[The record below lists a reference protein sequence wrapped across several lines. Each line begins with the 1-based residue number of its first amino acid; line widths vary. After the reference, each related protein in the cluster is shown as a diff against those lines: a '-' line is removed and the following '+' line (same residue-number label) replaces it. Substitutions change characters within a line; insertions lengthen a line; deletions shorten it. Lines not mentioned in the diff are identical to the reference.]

1 MSPDRLADALAA
13 LRAAG
18 TGAGAEGNDV
28 DDEAAQFVAG
38 ISQSE
43 PGARER
49 WAEVFGRPA
58 SSFDVA
64 VGRGRSWQTQPTA
77 LLRRLLDEGRADD
90 AAAYAHALVD
100 LASAA
105 ATMGEPSIE
114 GMNAAGFAAS
124 AQLRAVTPGGALF
137 VPAALR
143 ALVDVASTGPGGS
156 GTPPTVAL
164 SGTATVA
171 SSGPSAPAATP
182 AEPQPTLDELFAKLD
197 GLVGLVAVK
206 DEIHHQAELL
216 RVDRLRTEH
225 GLKTPG
231 VNRHLVFVGN
241 PGTGKTTVARLV
253 AGIYRAL
260 GVLPRGQ
267 LVETD
272 RSGLVAG
279 YVGQTALK
287 TSDVVK
293 SALGGVLFVDEAY
306 ALASDDFG
314 SEAINTLV
322 KAMEDHRDD
331 LVLIV
336 AGYPDEMEVFIRS
349 NPGLSSRFRTTITF
363 ADYSDD
369 ELVAIFTSMCKDADF
384 TPAPACTTR
393 LRARLQETV
402 RDRGFGNARFVR
414 NLFEAAVVR
423 QAWRLRDVPLPTV
436 EQLRRLEA
444 DDLPAPTLASPQR
457 TVT

>member
-1 MSPDRLADALAA
+1 
-13 LRAAG
+13 
-18 TGAGAEGNDV
+18 
-28 DDEAAQFVAG
+28 
-38 ISQSE
+38 
-43 PGARER
+43 
-49 WAEVFGRPA
+49 
-58 SSFDVA
+58 
-64 VGRGRSWQTQPTA
+64 
-77 LLRRLLDEGRADD
+77 
-90 AAAYAHALVD
+90 
-100 LASAA
+100 
-105 ATMGEPSIE
+105 MGEPTID

-124 AQLRAVTPGGALF
+124 AQLRAVTPGGSLF

-143 ALVDVASTGPGGS
+143 ALVDVASTGPGGAGAPRVVS
-156 GTPPTVAL
+156 TPA
-164 SGTATVA
+164 TATA
-171 SSGPSAPAATP
+171 AATAP
-182 AEPQPTLDELFAKLD
+182 SVPVATAAEPPPTLDELFAELD
-197 GLVGLVAVK
+197 ALVGLAAVK

-260 GVLPRGQ
+260 GVLPQGQ

-287 TSDVVK
+287 TIDVVK

-306 ALASDDFG
+306 TLAGDDFG

-363 ADYSDD
+363 DDYSDD
-369 ELVAIFTSMCKDADF
+369 ELVAIFASMCKDADF
-384 TPAPACTTR
+384 TPAPECTTR
-393 LRARLQETV
+393 LRARLQEAV
-402 RDRGFGNARFVR
+402 RDRGFGNARVR
-414 NLFEAAVVR
+414 PQPLRGGGGAPGMAAPRRPHTHHRAAAHARSRRPPGTDRR
-423 QAWRLRDVPLPTV
+423 Q
-436 EQLRRLEA
+436 
-444 DDLPAPTLASPQR
+444 DLGTAATAALTR
-457 TVT
+457 